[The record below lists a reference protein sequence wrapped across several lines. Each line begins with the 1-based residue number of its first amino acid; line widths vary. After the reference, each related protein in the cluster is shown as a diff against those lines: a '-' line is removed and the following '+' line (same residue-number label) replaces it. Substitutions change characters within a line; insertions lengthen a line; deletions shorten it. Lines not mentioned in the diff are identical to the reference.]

1 MMGEFAAYDYSCWC
15 SAISGMISII
25 HQAIPWNVRPVVV
38 EKWKK
43 CRSLGWRDKSSRLD
57 VLVELEPLWIS
68 LEIWNDFHSHL
79 TFNYWMLYHGLIH
92 RKINPWCIFCVTTS
106 QLRKLQESRP
116 NCLRKSP
123 YHHLRSV
130 RLRHVRDG
138 GWMMEIVCES
148 CEVYPTEDSHVLP
161 QKRDQ
166 FKKEV
171 NHHPPTMGFSGDM
184 LVFRGASM
192 GFPVENSS
200 VGEVQSNW
208 LRLAERCTVSGPRF
222 FWFQVVQHWILW
234 HHQI

>member
-1 MMGEFAAYDYSCWC
+1 MMGEFTAYDYSCWF

-68 LEIWNDFHSHL
+68 LEISNNFHSHL
-79 TFNYWMLYHGLIH
+79 PFNYWMLYHGLDSPEN
-92 RKINPWCIFCVTTS
+92 NPPDAFFV
-106 QLRKLQESRP
+106 
-116 NCLRKSP
+116 
-123 YHHLRSV
+123 LRS
-130 RLRHVRDG
+130 LSWESYKSQGQTAWESHLITTFDPW
-138 GWMMEIVCES
+138 GWDTSGMEVEWWNLVCES

-171 NHHPPTMGFSGDM
+171 NHHLPIMD
-184 LVFRGASM
+184 
-192 GFPVENSS
+192 
-200 VGEVQSNW
+200 
-208 LRLAERCTVSGPRF
+208 
-222 FWFQVVQHWILW
+222 FQGIC
-234 HHQI
+234 